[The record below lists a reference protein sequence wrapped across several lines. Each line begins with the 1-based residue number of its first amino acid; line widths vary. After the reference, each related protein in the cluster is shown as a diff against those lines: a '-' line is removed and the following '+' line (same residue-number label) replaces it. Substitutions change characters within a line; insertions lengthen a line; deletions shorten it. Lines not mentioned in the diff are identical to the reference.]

1 VIVLDSSFLIGFYNE
16 RDAHHASARSLIERF
31 LAGDWGDGLL
41 LEYVFLEVVTVL
53 LLRRDL
59 TVAAKVGR
67 ILLDATELEFVP
79 CSDVFLETVKGFS
92 AQSESRLSFTD
103 VAIANVAHSR
113 ADGQLLTFD
122 EGFRKVSGLRINPTQ
137 TPQQ

>member
-16 RDAHHASARSLIERF
+16 RDAHHSEASSLMERF
-31 LAGDWGDGLL
+31 LAGAWGEGLL

-59 TVAAKVGR
+59 TTAARVGTT
-67 ILLDATELEFVP
+67 LLDAAELEFVA
-79 CSDVFLETVKGFS
+79 CSDLFLETARSFS
-92 AQSESRLSFTD
+92 AQTGSHLSFAD
-103 VAIANVAHSR
+103 VAIANVALGR
-113 ADGQLLTFD
+113 AGGQILTFD
-122 EGFRKVSGLRINPTQ
+122 EEFRKIAGLRVNPSQ

>member
-16 RDAHHASARSLIERF
+16 RDAHHVTARELMELF
-31 LAGDWGDGLL
+31 LAGVWGDGLL

-59 TVAAKVGR
+59 TVASKVGR
-67 ILLDATELEFVP
+67 ILLEATELEFVP
-79 CSDVFLETVKGFS
+79 CSDGFLETVKGFS
-92 AQSESRLSFTD
+92 TQSDSRLSFTD
-103 VAIANVAHSR
+103 VAIANVAQNR
-113 ADGQLLTFD
+113 ASGQLLTFD
-122 EGFRKVSGLRINPTQ
+122 QEFRKISGLRINPTQ

>member
-16 RDAHHASARSLIERF
+16 SDGHHMAARSLMERF
-31 LAGDWGDGLL
+31 LAGAWGEGLL

-59 TVAAKVGR
+59 ATAVRIGR
-67 ILLDATELEFVP
+67 TLLDALELEFVP
-79 CSDVFLETVKGFS
+79 SSDLFLETMRSFS
-92 AQSESRLSFTD
+92 AQSGTRLSFTD
-103 VAIANVAHSR
+103 IAIADVARSR
-113 ADGQLLTFD
+113 TGGQILTFD
-122 EGFRKVSGLRINPTQ
+122 DEFRKIGGLTINPSQ